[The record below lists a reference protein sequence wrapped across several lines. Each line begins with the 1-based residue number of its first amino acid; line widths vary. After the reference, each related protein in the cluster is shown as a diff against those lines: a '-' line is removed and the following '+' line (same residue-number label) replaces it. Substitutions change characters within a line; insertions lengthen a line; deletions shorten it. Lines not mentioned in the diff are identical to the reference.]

1 MKTLAKYILR
11 LLIEITQIFVMICWC
26 FFIGTFYCLLY
37 FIVGIM
43 AGITQGEWSYFIIGL
58 IGCVGHV
65 LFIPMIWLYK
75 YLFKKDDWIETTL
88 CTL

>member
-1 MKTLAKYILR
+1 MLVFLY
-11 LLIEITQIFVMICWC
+11 WY
-26 FFIGTFYCLLY
+26 FYCLLY

-75 YLFKKDDWIETTL
+75 YLFKKMIGLKQLFVHYESTKIFKRYSAETLKKKQST
-88 CTL
+88 